1 MPGLDRTG
9 PEGQGP
15 RTGRRLGRCN
25 SGNKSETMDFP
36 ERRGRGLRKFSN
48 RRLRFGN
55 AADNED

>member
-1 MPGLDRTG
+1 MPGLDNTG

-25 SGNKSETMDFP
+25 SNNKSETTNFP
-36 ERRGRGLRKFSN
+36 PGGRGFRRFLN

-55 AADNED
+55 AADNVD